1 MLWYHYVFGAVLI
14 LASIIITI
22 VVLMQ
27 EGRSQNLS
35 GAIAGGA
42 ETFLGKSKGRTIEAK
57 LEKITKWLIVAFFA
71 CCISHLPVCRISKR
85 KDNLAACKVIFFAV
99 TPMNERER
107 T

>member
-14 LASIIITI
+14 VFSIVITI

-42 ETFLGKSKGRTIEAK
+42 DTFLGKSKGRTIEAK
-57 LEKITKWLIVAFFA
+57 LERITKWMIVVFFCYST
-71 CCISHLPVCRISKR
+71 CCIPCFSFYRIRIKN
-85 KDNLAACKVIFFAV
+85 D
-99 TPMNERER
+99 
-107 T
+107 

>member
-14 LASIIITI
+14 LLSIVIIA

-42 ETFLGKSKGRTIEAK
+42 DTFLGKSKGRTIEGK
-57 LEKITKWLIVAFFA
+57 LEKITKWLIVIFFV
-71 CCISHLPVCRISKR
+71 IV
-85 KDNLAACKVIFFAV
+85 LAAFLIFLFLG
-99 TPMNERER
+99 
-107 T
+107 

>member
-57 LEKITKWLIVAFFA
+57 LEKNTKWLIVAFFV
-71 CCISHLPVCRISKR
+71 IV
-85 KDNLAACKVIFFAV
+85 LAAFLIFLFV
-99 TPMNERER
+99 G
-107 T
+107 

>member
-35 GAIAGGA
+35 GAIAGCA
-42 ETFLGKSKGRTIEAK
+42 ETFFGKSKGRTIEAK
-57 LEKITKWLIVAFFA
+57 LEKITKWLIVAFFV
-71 CCISHLPVCRISKR
+71 IV
-85 KDNLAACKVIFFAV
+85 LAAFLIFLFV
-99 TPMNERER
+99 G
-107 T
+107 

>member
-14 LASIIITI
+14 VFSIVITI

-42 ETFLGKSKGRTIEAK
+42 DTFLGKSKGRTIEAK
-57 LEKITKWLIVAFFA
+57 LERITKWMIVIF
-71 CCISHLPVCRISKR
+71 LVLV
-85 KDNLAACKVIFFAV
+85 LAAFLVFLFIG
-99 TPMNERER
+99 
-107 T
+107 

>member
-1 MLWYHYVFGAVLI
+1 MLWYHYVFGAILI

-42 ETFLGKSKGRTIEAK
+42 ETFLGKSKARTVEAK
-57 LEKITKWLIVAFFA
+57 LEKITKWLVGGFF
-71 CCISHLPVCRISKR
+71 VVV
-85 KDNLAACKVIFFAV
+85 LAAFLIFLFIG
-99 TPMNERER
+99 
-107 T
+107 

>member
-14 LASIIITI
+14 VASIIITI

-42 ETFLGKSKGRTIEAK
+42 ETLLGKSMGRTIEAK
-57 LEKITKWLIVAFFA
+57 LERITKWLIVFFFV
-71 CCISHLPVCRISKR
+71 IV
-85 KDNLAACKVIFFAV
+85 LAAFLIFLFIG
-99 TPMNERER
+99 
-107 T
+107 

>member
-1 MLWYHYVFGAVLI
+1 MSWYHYVFGAILI
-14 LASIIITI
+14 IASVVITI

-57 LEKITKWLIVAFFA
+57 LERITKWLIVSFF
-71 CCISHLPVCRISKR
+71 IIV
-85 KDNLAACKVIFFAV
+85 LAAFLVFLFIG
-99 TPMNERER
+99 
-107 T
+107 

>member
-35 GAIAGGA
+35 VLSPAVQRPFWANPRA
-42 ETFLGKSKGRTIEAK
+42 ERLRQS
-57 LEKITKWLIVAFFA
+57 
-71 CCISHLPVCRISKR
+71 
-85 KDNLAACKVIFFAV
+85 
-99 TPMNERER
+99 
-107 T
+107 

>member
-1 MLWYHYVFGAVLI
+1 MSWYHYLLGAILI
-14 LASIIITI
+14 VASIIITI

-57 LEKITKWLIVAFFA
+57 LEKITKWLIV
-71 CCISHLPVCRISKR
+71 
-85 KDNLAACKVIFFAV
+85 IFFAV
-99 TPMNERER
+99 VLVAFLIFLFIG
-107 T
+107 